1 MRIRC
6 CVHLFDPI
14 ERLVLVSPKIG
25 DSGQMMTKL
34 LLLSACHDADA
45 GGRIFSENFF
55 TWIFHL
61 DGCYWLVAWW
71 RVRLGRCLPL

>member
-25 DSGQMMTKL
+25 DSGQMMMTKL
-34 LLLSACHDADA
+34 LLLSACHDA
-45 GGRIFSENFF
+45 GGRIISEEF
-55 TWIFHL
+55 FHL
-61 DGCYWLVAWW
+61 DFSPGWL
-71 RVRLGRCLPL
+71 